1 MVIIPVTKNAKH
13 YERKPGMFIYRYGYQ
28 PINDDE
34 FHVIACVEEVKI
46 RYPQEVIKRKVENYC
61 MQIGIPNE
69 FNPADYG
76 FKDILP

>member
-1 MVIIPVTKNAKH
+1 MVIIPVAKNAKH

-28 PINDDE
+28 PIKDDE

-46 RYPQEVIKRKVENYC
+46 RYSKEMIKRKVEAYC
-61 MQIGIPNE
+61 AQVGIPNE

-76 FKDILP
+76 YEQNE

>member
-1 MVIIPVTKNAKH
+1 MVIIPVAKNAKH

-61 MQIGIPNE
+61 MQIGVSNE

-76 FKDILP
+76 FKE